1 MSKPVLHD
9 QDWRDF
15 QPFPDPEIK
24 VSKIARGL
32 KAADERSKAK
42 AAPANVKES
51 KPVEVRTVKGSA
63 SRS

>member
-1 MSKPVLHD
+1 MSKRFLHD

-24 VSKIARGL
+24 ISKIARAL
-32 KAADERSKAK
+32 RDIDERSRAK
-42 AAPANVKES
+42 ASTPHVKEA
-51 KPVEVRTVKGSA
+51 KPVEVRTVKGSV